1 MAMYVILV
9 YDVGGERVAK
19 ACQFC
24 RRFLTWVQNSVFE
37 GELRE
42 SQLKRVESGL
52 GEIIVEGD
60 DSVLIYVLRDE
71 RWMDRRVMGVKKGEP
86 TNIL

>member
-1 MAMYVILV
+1 M
-9 YDVGGERVAK
+9 G
-19 ACQFC
+19 
-24 RRFLTWVQNSVFE
+24 VQNSVFE

-42 SQLKRVESGL
+42 SQLKRVETGL